1 MQKEEINAVGYKK
14 GRIITCKVADNIANG
29 SCRYTWYCPDVG
41 GTRRENEN
49 KKVNWKRLN
58 RKL

>member
-29 SCRYTWYCPDVG
+29 SSRYTWYCPEVG
-41 GTRRENEN
+41 GTRRQKGS
-49 KKVNWKRLN
+49 KKLSRKTLN